1 MPSDGVPAL
10 QRSSLISTF
19 HAEKPRSQMN
29 MTNQYPAILP
39 RESEKLSER
48 ERNIEIER
56 TWEKER
62 GKTKD
67 KGKDIKRERKTK
79 QCSRMWPKILL
90 FKHHRK
96 MLTTNRFYF

>member
-19 HAEKPRSQMN
+19 HAKKPRSQMN

-48 ERNIEIER
+48 ERKMEIDR
-56 TWEKER
+56 TWDKKE
-62 GKTKD
+62 G
-67 KGKDIKRERKTK
+67 ERKIKAKT
-79 QCSRMWPKILL
+79 
-90 FKHHRK
+90 
-96 MLTTNRFYF
+96 